1 VRARPNSRHS
11 PKPDKRR
18 ALELLAACHD
28 GCTEAILVA
37 HGFTIANIVELVRAG
52 LASAT
57 AKRVIA
63 GSRTMEVAT
72 VRITDAGRRW
82 CVLSGIPA
90 GRMGAPAGGELRRR
104 NCFSDYNSVWSTHR
118 AQHRRELPMK
128 TILLAAVALA
138 ALISPGVAEIIC
150 TQHGGCRET
159 GKRIISGDSGGVTSQ
174 QQITSHREAKPKKVR
189 VIRTIYENE

>member
-1 VRARPNSRHS
+1 
-11 PKPDKRR
+11 
-18 ALELLAACHD
+18 
-28 GCTEAILVA
+28 
-37 HGFTIANIVELVRAG
+37 
-52 LASAT
+52 
-57 AKRVIA
+57 
-63 GSRTMEVAT
+63 
-72 VRITDAGRRW
+72 
-82 CVLSGIPA
+82 
-90 GRMGAPAGGELRRR
+90 
-104 NCFSDYNSVWSTHR
+104 
-118 AQHRRELPMK
+118 MK